1 MEINRNQYFMMGLVV
16 LMFGI
21 QLRYLSSYVLNEKTT
36 SFLAERFDQGDGA
49 SAVLPANGPGVKKRV
64 TPPEWV
70 GWAMLSFGAVLI
82 LHSLA
87 MKRPGG

>member
-16 LMFGI
+16 LMFGL

-36 SFLAERFDQGDGA
+36 AFLAERIGNSGGA
-49 SAVLPANGPGVKKRV
+49 AKLMPANGPGVKKRI
-64 TPPEWV
+64 TPPEWS
-70 GWAMLSFGAVLI
+70 GWATLSLGSILV

-87 MKRPGG
+87 MRRPDG